1 MSGTTTDRIRA
12 AHEEVRAEIARTDQ
26 KAGLLLAFVGVLLA
40 GVLTVATSTT
50 PTRAPSS
57 ALAVGGAGVV
67 FLVMAAAVAL
77 WVVRPA
83 LPRSAVGGFPCWA
96 TLTPERL
103 HAHLTH
109 LALDHQLPALGAL
122 SRIALAKHRRLRR
135 AVDLIAVGGALL
147 ATATALTF
155 LGGVR

>member
-1 MSGTTTDRIRA
+1 MSASTLDERVA
-12 AHEEVRAEIARTDQ
+12 SAHEEVRAEIARTDQ

-40 GVLTVATSTT
+40 GALTVATSTT
-50 PTRAPSS
+50 STRAPAS

-77 WVVRPA
+77 WVVRPVLA
-83 LPRSAVGGFPCWA
+83 RSAVGGFPCWA
-96 TLTPERL
+96 TLTPEDLFAHITLDRRL
-103 HAHLTH
+103 RGI
-109 LALDHQLPALGAL
+109 GAL
-122 SRIALAKHRRLRR
+122 SQIAVAKHRRLRR